1 MNSGKYVFSQ
11 ITAFIDQDEFRKY
24 VKQYKGDLGVRE
36 INCWNL
42 FLQLLFG
49 QLNNI
54 SSLRNICLCL
64 ETHTKKLYHLGI
76 KQAVNVSSLSR
87 ANEKRDCEY
96 LLILAIT
103 LLIRYVLFI

>member
-11 ITAFIDQDEFRKY
+11 ITAFINQDEFRKY
-24 VKQYKGDLGVRE
+24 VKQYKGDLGVRK

-64 ETHTKKLYHLGI
+64 GAHTKKLYHLGI
-76 KQAVNVSSLSR
+76 K
-87 ANEKRDCEY
+87 
-96 LLILAIT
+96 
-103 LLIRYVLFI
+103 